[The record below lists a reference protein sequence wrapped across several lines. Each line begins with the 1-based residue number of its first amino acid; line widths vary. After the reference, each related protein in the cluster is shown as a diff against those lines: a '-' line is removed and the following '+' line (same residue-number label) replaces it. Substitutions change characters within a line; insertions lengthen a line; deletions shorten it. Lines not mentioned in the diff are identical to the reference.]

1 MSTPTTRPG
10 DTSPLGDV
18 THPAGGFRHPSG
30 VAQEGNVTTPQPPPG
45 PAIPTAPIPER
56 PVRSWPILLLALP
69 AFVAIWSGWVG
80 LGELTG
86 FGPVKLLPGIWDAV
100 SVNSAITLPIG
111 METYAAY
118 ALHVWLSRRVG
129 PRARTF
135 AKWSAIG
142 SLTLGGAGQVAYHL
156 MSAARIGHAPWQIT
170 ALVACLPVAVLGM
183 GAALAH
189 LVHEDTPADPVPSS
203 PPADPATGAGPS
215 GSSPA
220 PGADARKSAPRKAS
234 RPRPAATG
242 TGSGTAA
249 KVARLRAKRPDLTQA
264 EIAKEL
270 KVTERT
276 VRRYWTASTTTL
288 PAADPDGSAPTATP
302 TDPTETG
309 DDASQAA

>member
-1 MSTPTTRPG
+1 MSTPTT
-10 DTSPLGDV
+10 
-18 THPAGGFRHPSG
+18 
-30 VAQEGNVTTPQPPPG
+30 PQPPLG
-45 PAIPTAPIPER
+45 PPASLVGVTDPAR

-86 FGPVKLLPGIWDAV
+86 FGPVKLLPGIWDAL

-129 PRARTF
+129 PRARGF

-189 LVHEDTPADPVPSS
+189 LVHEDTPNPVPSS
-203 PPADPATGAGPS
+203 PSAGPVIDAGPF

-220 PGADARKSAPRKAS
+220 PEAVPDSGPGADTGQSERRS
-234 RPRPAATG
+234 RPVGATRTPRPARTG
-242 TGSGTAA
+242 RTGSGSDTAA
-249 KVARLRAKRPDLTQA
+249 KVARLTAKHPDITRV
-264 EIAKEL
+264 EIAQRL
-270 KVTERT
+270 GLSERT
-276 VRRYWTASTTTL
+276 VRRYLNAPATDPTGPAPIPTL
-288 PAADPDGSAPTATP
+288 PTP
-302 TDPTETG
+302 TDPTTTTQTG
-309 DDASQAA
+309 DDESHAA

>member
-1 MSTPTTRPG
+1 MSTPTT
-10 DTSPLGDV
+10 
-18 THPAGGFRHPSG
+18 
-30 VAQEGNVTTPQPPPG
+30 PPPG
-45 PAIPTAPIPER
+45 PPARLVGGTDTAR

-86 FGPVKLLPGIWDAV
+86 FGPVKLLPGIWDGL

-129 PRARTF
+129 PRARGF

-142 SLTLGGAGQVAYHL
+142 SLTLGGAGQIAYHL

-203 PPADPATGAGPS
+203 PSAGPDTRCQGPGDASPESPGDGPDRPARAGTRTPATGQARPKAK
-215 GSSPA
+215 PA
-220 PGADARKSAPRKAS
+220 
-234 RPRPAATG
+234 RPD
-242 TGSGTAA
+242 TAA
-249 KVARLRAKRPDLTQA
+249 KVARLRARHPDLTQA
-264 EIAKEL
+264 EIAEEL

-276 VRRYWTASTTTL
+276 VRRYWTTPAGATSTPTVL
-288 PAADPDGSAPTATP
+288 PTADPDGPAPTT
-302 TDPTETG
+302 TTTE
-309 DDASQAA
+309 ASDGQSRAA